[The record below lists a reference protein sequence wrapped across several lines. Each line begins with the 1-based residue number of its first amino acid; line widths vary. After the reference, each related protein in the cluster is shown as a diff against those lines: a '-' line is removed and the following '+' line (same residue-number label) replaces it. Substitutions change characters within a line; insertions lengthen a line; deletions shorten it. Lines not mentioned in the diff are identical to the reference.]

1 MQGIIAPGDC
11 KSCFR
16 TRKMPLVEVIHSH
29 PWSSTIA
36 SISSLSSPW
45 RTVYRSNR
53 PSCHRSS
60 GQPILSGVAHN
71 IGVVDI
77 AQAAVIIRADP
88 YPAVAVL
95 AQSQDQIAGELVR
108 RRVNSHPVL
117 HDLIKP
123 AAPGAHPKRPRS
135 VFEHG
140 LYVVMAQALP
150 FGKDGERPGGQ
161 PDQPFVRAD
170 PDVAPAILE
179 KRIDLVV
186 RHAAAIHFGAK
197 TAIDEPIQ
205 TTVGSHPKIGLAV
218 LKDCADHIIGQTVGS
233 AVIVNP
239 PRSIPD

>member
-1 MQGIIAPGDC
+1 M
-11 KSCFR
+11 
-16 TRKMPLVEVIHSH
+16 
-29 PWSSTIA
+29 
-36 SISSLSSPW
+36 LSMSPA
-45 RTVYRSNR
+45 RAIRAA
-53 PSCHRSS
+53 
-60 GQPILSGVAHN
+60 SGVLIMTMDSCPHGPSA
-71 IGVVDI
+71 GVTGPGRK
-77 AQAAVIIRADP
+77 ARMAGSRTAVP
-88 YPAVAVL
+88 

-123 AAPGAHPKRPRS
+123 AAPGAHPKPPRTI
-135 VFEHG
+135 FEHG

-170 PDVAPAILE
+170 AHVAPAILE

-233 AVIVNP
+233 AVIVKP